1 MPEKWQVAAKW
12 QQPSEGVVIMGINSL
27 DKIKCYLKGLCCL
40 TPLCCG
46 IYAAIMY
53 FIAGNIW
60 SGLGSLLT
68 GTGISWG
75 ITISFM
81 LGRLELN
88 MNSLWFGL
96 CTALGVIGVFA
107 GSKMFD
113 HRYIEVRQEL
123 TFAFLNAPLYC
134 NSDLSELMIKGAEH
148 CSTQLLSD
156 MIDFSSQMSKAIHL
170 DPVSS
175 LVDSTYSVG
184 QDKKVDRCLVDY
196 VVLKKQCSNAFS
208 MVEKKFPELLH

>member
-1 MPEKWQVAAKW
+1 MAAEW
-12 QQPSEGVVIMGINSL
+12 QQHVKGAVVMDINSL
-27 DKIKCYLKGLCCL
+27 DKVKQCLKVLCCIA
-40 TPLCCG
+40 PLCCG

-53 FIAGNIW
+53 FVAGNMW

-68 GTGISWG
+68 GIGISWG
-75 ITISFM
+75 IMMSFM
-81 LGRLELN
+81 WGRLELN
-88 MNSLWFGL
+88 MNSLWFVL

-123 TFAFLNAPLYC
+123 VFAFLSAPTYC
-134 NSDLSELMIKGAEH
+134 SSDLTELMLKGAEH

-156 MIDFSSQMSKAIHL
+156 MMDFSSQMSKAIRL

-175 LVDSTYSVG
+175 LVDSTYSAG

-196 VVLKKQCSNAFS
+196 IVLKKQCPDAFL